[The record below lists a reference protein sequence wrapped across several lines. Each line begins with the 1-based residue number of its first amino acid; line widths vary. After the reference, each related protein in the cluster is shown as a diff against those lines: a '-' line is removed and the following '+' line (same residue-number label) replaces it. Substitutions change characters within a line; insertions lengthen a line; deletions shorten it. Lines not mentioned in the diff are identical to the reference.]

1 MSPLTPFLR
10 CQLTNAP
17 LCTFQLQRHR
27 QCEGPVQTLRSSA
40 TTKREFR
47 CQLGHICNAAASRL
61 TPTPPS
67 TRFSSSSTFTS
78 WPSNT
83 KYSPSCSSLP
93 KRLHFPAS
101 AGRGSEEYYLNYEY
115 RILRSSLSRPT
126 SVALMLVT
134 VIISLRPSRKLLPE
148 MLLLA
153 WHVILA
159 SITSRLPVSFRSDA
173 LHTKYHPTLL
183 SIGCSVLHNL

>member
-1 MSPLTPFLR
+1 MRRTSSDTSFKCENR
-10 CQLTNAP
+10 ECR
-17 LCTFQLQRHR
+17 FQH
-27 QCEGPVQTLRSSA
+27 
-40 TTKREFR
+40 
-47 CQLGHICNAAASRL
+47 GHICNAAVSRL

-148 MLLLA
+148 MLLSA
-153 WHVILA
+153 WRVILG
-159 SITSRLPVSFRSDA
+159 SITSRQPISFPSDA
-173 LHTKYHPTLL
+173 LHTKYHPPPHPSHYCFPVL
-183 SIGCSVLHNL
+183 SPPPLPPKHLSS